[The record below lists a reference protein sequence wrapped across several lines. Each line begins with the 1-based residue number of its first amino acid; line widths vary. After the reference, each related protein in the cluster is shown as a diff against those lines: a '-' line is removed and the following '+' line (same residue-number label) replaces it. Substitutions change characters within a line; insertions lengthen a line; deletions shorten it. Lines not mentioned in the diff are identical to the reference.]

1 MSVYNPIEN
10 DDYTLRPAIE
20 PPPPDKLTAAL
31 CAMLQDVLTFT
42 RTPSFGRVRVQGEA
56 DLKPNITLGDDEVL
70 IVVSEAVQEPV
81 DLGGTKGT
89 LGVRRTKRITWNL
102 HAVISSVQQP
112 RAQRSRVAQ
121 NIALYVERAIAANG
135 FLPDP
140 EGVKLLYCPL
150 VFADHGLQ
158 VWQYGYIAPGVPM
171 QWRSRE
177 IIVTAPLVTYWM
189 ATDMA
194 GVGSGY

>member
-31 CAMLQDVLTFT
+31 CAMLQSVLTFT
-42 RTPSFGRVRVQGEA
+42 RTPAFGRVRVQGEA
-56 DLKPNITLGDDEVL
+56 DLPPAITLGNDEVL

-121 NIALYVERAIAANG
+121 NIALYVERAIAANSC
-135 FLPDP
+135 LPDP
-140 EGVKLLYCPL
+140 KGVNLLQ
-150 VFADHGLQ
+150 FGMGFTDNGLQ
-158 VWQYGYIAPGVPM
+158 PWSYGYVAPGIPM

-177 IIVTAPLVTYWM
+177 MVVTARAIYWM
-189 ATDMA
+189 ATDVA
-194 GVGSGY
+194 GVGSGH

>member
-1 MSVYNPIEN
+1 VSVYNPIEN

-42 RTPSFGRVRVQGEA
+42 RTPSFGRVRVQGED
-56 DLKPNITLGDDEVL
+56 DLPPAITLGNDEVL

-121 NIALYVERAIAANG
+121 NIA
-135 FLPDP
+135 
-140 EGVKLLYCPL
+140 
-150 VFADHGLQ
+150 
-158 VWQYGYIAPGVPM
+158 PGVPM

>member
-1 MSVYNPIEN
+1 
-10 DDYTLRPAIE
+10 
-20 PPPPDKLTAAL
+20 
-31 CAMLQDVLTFT
+31 
-42 RTPSFGRVRVQGEA
+42 
-56 DLKPNITLGDDEVL
+56 VL

-121 NIALYVERAIAANG
+121 NIAWYVERAIAANG
-135 FLPDP
+135 LLPDP
-140 EGVKLLYCPL
+140 AGVDLLYCPL
-150 VFADHGLQ
+150 AFEDKGLHP
-158 VWQYGYIAPGVPM
+158 WPYGYVAPGVPM